1 MEDNPHLHKTR
12 RGDDSSYLIP
22 FKELVLTIS
31 PPNRVKRFCVGTK
44 QGLNVPTAGLSYLSP
59 PLTETD
65 GQGRRDAAGYS
76 NTYCAKNDKDIS
88 VGLLMIAPVKGR
100 AAEEGKRKKQVRLT
114 WSKCADVASQS
125 SEELKIVCPTSAG
138 EDLDDVAAVLLLRA
152 GEVPGKRRDIGEVRG
167 DITGEALATCDTL
180 VEEVVRL
187 HLRVLDAKHERGDL
201 ASLSSPRSC

>member
-31 PPNRVKRFCVGTK
+31 PPNRIKRFCVVTK
-44 QGLNVPTAGLSYLSP
+44 QGLNVPTASLSYLSP

-100 AAEEGKRKKQVRLT
+100 AAEEGKRKKQL
-114 WSKCADVASQS
+114 

-167 DITGEALATCDTL
+167 DITGEALTTCDTL

-201 ASLSSPRSC
+201 ALLSSPRSC